1 MLIDTSFEELF
12 VEFGDAL
19 RKADQ
24 SVGSDDILAF
34 CTAVSELNPTDLVDI
49 YWSGRITLVHK
60 KDSLPIYTQKFRE
73 FFLNAD
79 SIATDSRKKKI
90 QATSIATAS
99 FDIPDVEEGTPS
111 GGEEEKK
118 MGFVSSTTDIFR
130 TKEFKD
136 CSPEELIKLRQLMRF
151 FKISPPQRVTR
162 RLQPKKN
169 GNKVSMRRIAKE
181 VMRNH
186 GEIKNLLFADKKRK
200 LRPIVFILDVSGS
213 MADYSR
219 NLLQFAHTARKAHE
233 KVEVFCFGTR
243 LTRITK
249 ILDRKSPDEAM
260 KIAGDAVLDW
270 DGGTRIGDSLEKFLK
285 NWGRKGTSRGSIV
298 VICSDGL
305 DRGDPRTL
313 SEAMER
319 LSRLSYRI
327 LWMNPHKGDQQKFE
341 PNTMGMIIAEPFI
354 DQIVSGHNLNSL
366 QEFTKSLANLR

>member
-12 VEFGDAL
+12 VEFGDVL

-90 QATSIATAS
+90 QATSVATAS

>member
-12 VEFGDAL
+12 VEFGDVL

-90 QATSIATAS
+90 QATSVATAS

-162 RLQPKKN
+162 RFQPKKN

-213 MADYSR
+213 MGCPAGKDTKVTCMDVSVSLGLYLADK
-219 NLLQFAHTARKAHE
+219 NKGAFKDT
-233 KVEVFCFGTR
+233 F
-243 LTRITK
+243 LTFSGSPELIT
-249 ILDRKSPDEAM
+249 
-260 KIAGDAVLDW
+260 
-270 DGGTRIGDSLEKFLK
+270 LK
-285 NWGRKGTSRGSIV
+285 GNIV
-298 VICSDGL
+298 
-305 DRGDPRTL
+305 
-313 SEAMER
+313 
-319 LSRLSYRI
+319 
-327 LWMNPHKGDQQKFE
+327 QQVQQ
-341 PNTMGMIIAEPFI
+341 MVR
-354 DQIVSGHNLNSL
+354 Q
-366 QEFTKSLANLR
+366 